1 MNFEKNAQVGNEFL
15 KEVAIELGHP
25 GDINRGGRVLRSVLR
40 VLRRKISP
48 DEYLDLISQLPMC
61 IKAVA
66 VDGWKL
72 TEFPDKSIKNVDD
85 FIKAIT
91 EEDKR
96 SADNDFGDENQAKE
110 AVKAVFRVIKK
121 HVSEGEIKDL
131 EAELPKVIK
140 EFIEE
145 A

>member
-15 KEVAIELGHP
+15 KEVAVELGHP
-25 GDINRGGRVLRSVLR
+25 GDINRAGRVLRSVLR
-40 VLRRKISP
+40 VLRKKISP

-72 TEFPDKSIKNVDD
+72 SEFPDKSIKNTEEFV
-85 FIKAIT
+85 KAII
-91 EEDKR
+91 DQDRR
-96 SADNDFGDENQAKE
+96 SADNDFGDEDQAKDV
-110 AVKAVFRVIKK
+110 VKAIFRVINR
-121 HVSEGEIKDL
+121 HVSEGEMEDL
-131 EAELPKVIK
+131 AAELPKVIK